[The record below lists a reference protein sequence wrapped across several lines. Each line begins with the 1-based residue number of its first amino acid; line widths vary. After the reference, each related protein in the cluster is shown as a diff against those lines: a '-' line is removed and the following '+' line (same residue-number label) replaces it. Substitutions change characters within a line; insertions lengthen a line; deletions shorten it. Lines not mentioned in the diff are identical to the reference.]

1 MDTISTLLWAACL
14 WIATTVLSLGI
25 VGLVVIS
32 LPPMYFV
39 GATPPVGDRS
49 SGVWPGVRRS
59 ARNVV
64 GVVVVVLGLLLS
76 VPGVP
81 GQGLLTVLVGLLL
94 IDLPGRH
101 RLVRWLV
108 RRRGVLAG
116 LNRMRV
122 RLGRPALL
130 PPDSNDHPHH
140 AR

>member
-1 MDTISTLLWAACL
+1 MDTISTLLWAVGV
-14 WIATTVLSLGI
+14 WVATTMLSLVI
-25 VGLVVIS
+25 VGLVVVS
-32 LPPMYFV
+32 LPPTYFV
-39 GATPPVGDRS
+39 GPAPPERDGATGA
-49 SGVWPGVRRS
+49 WPRARRI

-64 GVVVVVLGLLLS
+64 GIVVIAVGVLLS

-81 GQGLLTVLVGLLL
+81 GQGLVTVLAGLLL

-116 LNRMRV
+116 LNRVRT

-130 PPDSNDHPHH
+130 PPDSDDRPGPQ
-140 AR
+140 R